1 VAGNL
6 PADVATVIVADCLDA
21 LNADAGYVG
30 TVAAD
35 GETIEVARV
44 TEFSQTPVKLE
55 FPLDAPYPLAETIR
69 TGRELFIESNE
80 QLVCDHPGLVR
91 VKEEDHACATLPL
104 YDEEG
109 ELLGALN
116 LGFDEP
122 RGFSDEERE
131 LIAVLGR
138 HCAQAMAEARHL
150 QDELRRRERAP
161 L

>member
-1 VAGNL
+1 MTANL
-6 PADVATVIVADCLDA
+6 PADVATVIVADCLEV

-30 TVAAD
+30 TVGTD
-35 GETIEVARV
+35 GQTIEVARV
-44 TEFSQTPVKLE
+44 TEFSHTPVRLE

-104 YDEEG
+104 YDENG
-109 ELLGALN
+109 DLLGALN

-122 RGFSDEERE
+122 HEFTPDERE
-131 LIAVLGR
+131 QIQILAGFCADVMARTRRLG
-138 HCAQAMAEARHL
+138 AELDRVAR
-150 QDELRRRERAP
+150 A
-161 L
+161 